1 MAEDTKPGENA
12 KPAKDDLDLPWH
24 RPRFKN
30 WLAVARVHSL
40 WHQRLS
46 AALVEM
52 GLRMSQFDIM
62 ANLLYE
68 PGMTQQRLAEKI
80 FVGRSNLSMALPDLE
95 TAGWVRR
102 DADAEDRRVRRLFLT
117 PEGERLARL
126 ALKAECRLLD
136 EMMDA
141 VSEDDCNQI
150 GIIMN
155 QLAERL
161 RQTGGTPP

>member
-1 MAEDTKPGENA
+1 MSE
-12 KPAKDDLDLPWH
+12 LPWD

-30 WLAVARVHSL
+30 WLAVARVHAL
-40 WHQRLS
+40 WHQRL
-46 AALVEM
+46 AAMLSEI

-95 TAGWVRR
+95 TTGWVRR
-102 DADAEDRRVRRLFLT
+102 DSDAEDRRVRRLYLT
-117 PEGERLARL
+117 EEGERVARL

-141 VSEDDCNQI
+141 LSEEECNQV
-150 GIIMN
+150 GESMR
-155 QLAERL
+155 RL
-161 RQTGGTPP
+161 GDRLKQGGVAKPSP

>member
-1 MAEDTKPGENA
+1 MSERSQSPASEPGKPPE
-12 KPAKDDLDLPWH
+12 LPWT

-40 WHQRLS
+40 WAQRLA
-46 AALVEM
+46 AALVPL
-52 GLRMSQFDIM
+52 GLRMAQFDIM

-95 TAGWVRR
+95 AIGWVRR

-117 PEGERLARL
+117 EEGTRITHL
-126 ALKAECRLLD
+126 ALEEECKLLD

-141 VSEDDCNQI
+141 LSEAECNQL
-150 GIIMN
+150 GDFMRR
-155 QLAERL
+155 LAEQLKQGARKA
-161 RQTGGTPP
+161 TP